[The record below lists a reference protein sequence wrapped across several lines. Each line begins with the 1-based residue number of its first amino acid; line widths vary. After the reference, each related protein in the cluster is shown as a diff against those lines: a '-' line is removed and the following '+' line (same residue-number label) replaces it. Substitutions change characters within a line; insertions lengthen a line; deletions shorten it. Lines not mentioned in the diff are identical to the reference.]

1 MEIRPDR
8 FKAVAAKTLGKI
20 YGYVKSLWDTLLPE
34 HAGTQKWLYAC
45 DSPLELKTRIKLISS
60 DQKRPLKGSVYP

>member
-20 YGYVKSLWDTLLPE
+20 YGYVTVLWD
-34 HAGTQKWLYAC
+34 KV
-45 DSPLELKTRIKLISS
+45 PLENSFRLPFDVIKRKFIFGN
-60 DQKRPLKGSVYP
+60 GSRRLEGIYCC